1 MTDVDQT
8 NQACA
13 KRACATSI
21 VIAVVI
27 AAATLSLDR
36 LSKSWALSNLQMHN
50 SQPFIDGFLRFTLTT
65 NTGAAFS
72 LGANN
77 GSFMTITA
85 VVLTA
90 ALAVWL
96 GSRIARAQ
104 KVPIVELIGL
114 SCIIGGSLGN
124 LTDRFTQG
132 HVTDFLEFAF
142 FSFPVFNVADTFIN
156 IGLGLVLISRIGK
169 GEEDESKN
177 TDKATDQDSDQV
189 AGKDV
194 DKDQVKESGEP
205 KDVLPAEPGKS

>member
-1 MTDVDQT
+1 MTEVDPT
-8 NQACA
+8 NQACT

-21 VIAVVI
+21 GIALVI
-27 AAATLSLDR
+27 AAATLTLDR
-36 LSKSWALSNLQMHN
+36 LSKAWALSNLQMHN

-65 NTGAAFS
+65 NKGAAFS
-72 LGANN
+72 LGASN

-124 LTDRFTQG
+124 ITDRFTQG

-156 IGLGLVLISRIGK
+156 IGLGLVLISRIDAVGTIRP
-169 GEEDESKN
+169 SI
-177 TDKATDQDSDQV
+177 ARRS
-189 AGKDV
+189 
-194 DKDQVKESGEP
+194 
-205 KDVLPAEPGKS
+205 